1 MENLKSY
8 ICKKCSKNYS
18 SYQSLWI
25 HNKKFHKP
33 VENNNIQLQT
43 QKKTNNTISNIPVV
57 IENKNNICKYC
68 NKTFSHRNSR
78 WRHEK
83 KCKVKKEEELRKES
97 EAKTVNITNNTNNGT
112 INNNITINN
121 FGDETVDKLTR
132 KQIKNLANM
141 NLNAYVHI
149 IELLNFNKDL
159 PENHSFCVTSLEG
172 DYVSYFNPKTKQI
185 EKLNKKDFM
194 DKVLGNAVKKLEDIL
209 FNIEFKTNENSI
221 VKKKYYDK
229 LRDASLQSDKIMV
242 CNHRKIY
249 QKNINE
255 LSYNKKKMILDTWK
269 NASTNDTNYDS
280 DSSSSSSEG
289 TPYEYD
295 LGLN

>member
-1 MENLKSY
+1 MKTQKYYTCTN
-8 ICKKCSKNYS
+8 CNKKYS
-18 SYQSLWI
+18 SYQTLWV
-25 HNKKFHKP
+25 H
-33 VENNNIQLQT
+33 NNNFHN
-43 QKKTNNTISNIPVV
+43 QKSEKNLNNSEKKSVKNTPVPTIKSYDCRI
-57 IENKNNICKYC
+57 C
-68 NKTFSHRNSR
+68 NKHYTNIKSR
-78 WRHEK
+78 WSHEK
-83 KCKVKKEEELRKES
+83 NCKVKKDEELRKES
-97 EAKTVNITNNTNNGT
+97 EAKTINNITNNTNNGT

-132 KQIKNLANM
+132 KQIKALANM
-141 NLNAYVHI
+141 NMNAYVHI

-194 DKVLGNAVKKLEDIL
+194 DKVLVNAVKKLEDIL

-229 LRDASLQSDKIMV
+229 LRDASLESNKIMV

-269 NASTNDTNYDS
+269 NVSTKDINYDS
-280 DSSSSSSEG
+280 DSSSSSSSEG
-289 TPYEYD
+289 KPYEYD

>member
-1 MENLKSY
+1 METQKYYTCTN
-8 ICKKCSKNYS
+8 CNKNYS
-18 SYQSLWI
+18 SYQTLWV
-25 HNKKFHKP
+25 HNKNFHNQKS
-33 VENNNIQLQT
+33 EKNLNNSEKS
-43 QKKTNNTISNIPVV
+43 QKISVKNTSISTIKSYDCR
-57 IENKNNICKYC
+57 IC
-68 NKTFSHRNSR
+68 NKHYTNIKSR
-78 WRHEK
+78 WSHEK
-83 KCKVKKEEELRKES
+83 NCKVKKDEELRKES

-132 KQIKNLANM
+132 KQIKALANM

-269 NASTNDTNYDS
+269 NASTNDINYDS
-280 DSSSSSSEG
+280 DSSSSSSSEG
-289 TPYEYD
+289 KPYEYD

>member
-1 MENLKSY
+1 MKTTKYYTCQTCN
-8 ICKKCSKNYS
+8 KKYS
-18 SYQSLWI
+18 SYQTLWV
-25 HNKKFHKP
+25 HNKNFH
-33 VENNNIQLQT
+33 NNNSEQNLNNSE
-43 QKKTNNTISNIPVV
+43 KTEEKSVKNTSVPTIKSYDCRI
-57 IENKNNICKYC
+57 C
-68 NKTFSHRNSR
+68 NKHYTNIKSR
-78 WRHEK
+78 WSHEK
-83 KCKVKKEEELRKES
+83 NCKVKKEEELRKES

-229 LRDASLQSDKIMV
+229 LRDASLQSNKIMV